1 MEDILIVTSEH
12 EREDK
17 KTEDTVEIKVR
28 VLFFSISAKLEHI
41 HESSEVKGFVRID
54 HYSSQTGNW
63 TKWEFD
69 ADSFEEAMTEV
80 KKLETH
86 MCNIPNIVNR
96 MPHTKLFALRIVVT
110 PNVGDV
116 FTAAL
121 YLELEKMLNELQVMS
136 VASSKCR
143 IDFEI
148 FKIKRSLKDLKDSA
162 MDKSFLKRLDEIRQ
176 SKTK

>member
-1 MEDILIVTSEH
+1 
-12 EREDK
+12 
-17 KTEDTVEIKVR
+17 
-28 VLFFSISAKLEHI
+28 
-41 HESSEVKGFVRID
+41 
-54 HYSSQTGNW
+54 
-63 TKWEFD
+63 
-69 ADSFEEAMTEV
+69 
-80 KKLETH
+80 
-86 MCNIPNIVNR
+86 

-162 MDKSFLKRLDEIRQ
+162 MEKSFLKRLDEIRQ

>member
-1 MEDILIVTSEH
+1 MEHV
-12 EREDK
+12 
-17 KTEDTVEIKVR
+17 
-28 VLFFSISAKLEHI
+28 
-41 HESSEVKGFVRID
+41 HESSEVKGFAGID
-54 HYSSQTGNW
+54 HYSSQTRNW

-69 ADSFEEAMTEV
+69 ADSFEEAKTEV

-86 MCNIPNIVNR
+86 MYNIPNFVNR

-116 FTAAL
+116 FKAAV

-162 MDKSFLKRLDEIRQ
+162 MEKSFLKRLDEIRQ